1 MMEKL
6 KQILRESG
14 CDGWEITDVK
24 THGNEY
30 YFIGHSL
37 DQNRV
42 KEVRH
47 VMLNVYKKSEDGKFL
62 GKAGAEICPDDPE
75 ELLKKQV
82 AQLVYNASLIRNPLY
97 TLNPA
102 RPAVPMER
110 KSISRNDIS
119 RDFIRLMQQVPETE
133 NEYINSYEIFVSEKE
148 IHFENSEGADLSE
161 SYPVSMM
168 EVVVNAKNENHEIEL
183 YRMYRSGECAAERI
197 LEDLAKTMQT
207 GRDRLHTK
215 PTPNLKKAPVI
226 FSGEQAVRI
235 AEFFLDHTDAA
246 FIYQRMSDWKK
257 EEPYAKEIQGD
268 TVTLKALKTLENSP
282 ANRSFDAEGAPI
294 RDLVLIEEG
303 TVKNYHGS
311 RMFSCGIGLEDS
323 FIVSNFEL
331 CGGTYTE
338 EQLREGTYLEAMEFS
353 DFQVDSLTG
362 DIFGE
367 IRLAY
372 LHENGTV
379 TPLSGGSVSGN
390 MNELLKQMRM
400 SRKMKTVA
408 SAAVPALI
416 RLENVTVSGE

>member
-1 MMEKL
+1 MEKL

-30 YFIGHSL
+30 YFIGHRL

-42 KEVRH
+42 RQVRH
-47 VMLNVYKKSEDGKFL
+47 ITLNVYEKSEDGKFI
-62 GKAGAEICPDDPE
+62 GKAGAEIYPDDPE
-75 ELLKKQV
+75 ELLRKQV
-82 AQLVYNASLIRNPLY
+82 AQLVYSASLIRNPLY

-102 RPAVPMER
+102 RPAVSAER
-110 KSISRNDIS
+110 RNISRNDIS
-119 RDFIRLMQQVPETE
+119 RDFIRLMQEVPETE
-133 NEYINSYEIFVSEKE
+133 NEYINSFEIFVSEKE
-148 IHFENSEGADLSE
+148 IHFENSEGVDLAE

-168 EVVVNAKNENHEIEL
+168 ETVVNAKNENHEIEL
-183 YRMYRSGECAAERI
+183 YRMYRSGECAADMIR
-197 LEDLAKTMQT
+197 EDLEKTMRT

-257 EEPYAKEIQGD
+257 EEPYAKEIKGD

-294 RDLVLIEEG
+294 RDLVLIDQG

-331 CGGTYTE
+331 CGGTYTQ

-353 DFQVDSLTG
+353 DFQVDTLTG

-372 LHENGTV
+372 LHEGGSV
-379 TPLSGGSVSGN
+379 IAVSGGSVSGN

-400 SRKMKTVA
+400 SRDMKTVA

>member
-1 MMEKL
+1 MEKL

-30 YFIGHSL
+30 YFIGHHL

-42 KEVRH
+42 RQVRH
-47 VMLNVYKKSEDGKFL
+47 ITLNVYKKSEDGKFL
-62 GKAGAEICPDDPE
+62 GKAGAEICPEDPE

-82 AQLVYNASLIRNPLY
+82 AQLVYNASLIKNPLY
-97 TLNPA
+97 TLNPP
-102 RPAVPMER
+102 RPAVSAER
-110 KSISRNDIS
+110 KNISRNDIS
-119 RDFIRLMQQVPETE
+119 RDFIRLMQEVPETE
-133 NEYINSYEIFVSEKE
+133 NEYINSFEIFVSEKE
-148 IHFENSEGADLSE
+148 VHFENSEGVDLAE

-168 EVVVNAKNENHEIEL
+168 ETVVNAKNETHEIEL
-183 YRMYRSGECAAERI
+183 YRMYRSGGCAADRI
-197 LEDLAKTMQT
+197 LEDLAKTMRT

-268 TVTLKALKTLENSP
+268 TVTLKALRTLENSP

-294 RDLVLIEEG
+294 CDLVLIEKG

-311 RMFSCGIGLEDS
+311 RMFSYGIGLEDS

-331 CGGTYTE
+331 SGGTYAE

-372 LHENGTV
+372 LHDNGTV
-379 TPLSGGSVSGN
+379 IPVSGGSVSGN

-400 SRKMKTVA
+400 SREMKTVA